1 MPVSYIGF
9 GKSFSFKP
17 DAIQVNRSKQF
28 FVRSSTHPEC
38 IDNFS
43 YTPCDKVTSEPL
55 SQSGELF
62 VFMISTPPFFTQ
74 SFQHYA
80 TLRAALIGISE

>member
-1 MPVSYIGF
+1 MPVSDIGF

-28 FVRSSTHPEC
+28 FVRCSTHPEC
-38 IDNFS
+38 IDNLS
-43 YTPCDKVTSEPL
+43 YTPFDKVPSEPI

-62 VFMISTPPFFTQ
+62 VFMMSTPSFFTQ
-74 SFQHYA
+74 SFQRYA
-80 TLRAALIGISE
+80 TYKLH